1 MSGYHRRP
9 YQGPPAS
16 HRNGYYQQDRH
27 YLSRPYGRNGYDS
40 HSSQQGAAPYRYQNN
55 NHHSNNVNN
64 GPACQGSR
72 YSSSS
77 TSRYS
82 NVQEGSTP
90 VNTPPIITQ
99 KVNKEFER
107 PVPTIKYDTESLKG
121 KHHYFDPVSKRLIHE
136 DTFKSWNEKH
146 DYPKNGFVTMI
157 DPNISGDDKQSKQVR
172 VQRKPHI
179 LSEDPRN
186 SHIDQTKKSTRKKR
200 TTLTKLGRISYDQYS
215 VGPPPPCEIVV
226 YPVTSVSSIQEVLIK
241 NHFKKF
247 GEISHFESFND
258 PNNALPL
265 HIYLIRFTSPDGK
278 INDAAR
284 AAYLASRRYE
294 NEKCTIMGC
303 NFNVTIN
310 KNNILESIKTK
321 FVIENSKRLK
331 KLRQEQERN
340 EKVNA
345 IKTITKPVKESV
357 AADSK
362 SATSSTTIVDI
373 DDAIYRKYYNLQDKR
388 IPYDISS
395 LVNKRPCLYVS
406 KRFNMVNGFRIESYR
421 YKLRIY
427 KYSRF
432 IDHPTGLYVV
442 FNDLKEAK
450 RCFDNES
457 GKLMLPS
464 LTKRISVPIR
474 FILIKS
480 STSQIGRRYE
490 SSLNGR
496 SSSNNKTIYK
506 SKDKLIAAAMK
517 LVLNDLDQALHLDVK
532 RRLIGPT
539 IYDTLNVDNFPE
551 LLERKRIK
559 DEERKKTLAEK
570 KAKEDEKRK
579 DSNKELDIFNLYG
592 ARKRGNRMRR
602 NSYGSDGIRIPKR
615 NQARIDNTPMAHLL
629 NEDTT
634 SKEGTP
640 LSTDENVPSHPS
652 ETSVSES
659 SEEEEEDE
667 EEEGKEDIQEG
678 EPEFKKAKI
687 EDVEITPES
696 LVDEEETAVE
706 TKGPLSDDI
715 YKPSMTET
723 PIPVYEEV
731 VFEKSELISTVLQ
744 QSLKDDEDVKLLMK
758 TMKIEPKMEEPA
770 ALDTS
775 LINYKIWSMKKKN
788 ANKKFIEE
796 TQLKLNDNIVMS
808 PELRNPG
815 ISFKANGF
823 ASIPDRLK
831 TTYLPH
837 RRRAHKPLNTVYTH
851 DAVGDDHAEEHD
863 ETPEAIN
870 TEETLKKE
878 MQEEISLG
886 IEVSSSRENR
896 ASNRRFQQDIDAQ
909 KAAIGTESDLLS
921 LNQLNKRQKP
931 VTFARSAIHNWGLY
945 ALEPIAAKEMIIEY
959 VGERIRQPV
968 AEMREK
974 RYLKSGIGSSYL
986 FRVDENN
993 VIDAT
998 KRGGI
1003 ARFINHCCDP
1013 SCTAKI
1019 IKVGGKRR
1027 IVIYALRDIAK
1038 NEELTYDYK
1047 FERETNDEE
1056 RLICLC
1062 GAANCKGYL
1071 N

>member
-27 YLSRPYGRNGYDS
+27 YPSRPYGRNGYDS
-40 HSSQQGAAPYRYQNN
+40 RSLQQGTGPYRYQNN
-55 NHHSNNVNN
+55 NYQNHNINK
-64 GPACQGSR
+64 GPAHPGSR

-82 NVQEGSTP
+82 NVPEGSAYGNVPAVLT
-90 VNTPPIITQ
+90 
-99 KVNKEFER
+99 KEVNKDFER
-107 PVPTIKYDTESLKG
+107 PAPTIKYDTEFLKD
-121 KHHYFDPVSKRLIHE
+121 KYHYFDPVSKNLIHKNE
-136 DTFKSWNEKH
+136 FKSWNEKN
-146 DYPKNGFVTMI
+146 DYPKDGFVTMT
-157 DPNISGDDKQSKQVR
+157 DPNFAGGNKQSKQVR
-172 VQRKPHI
+172 VQRKSHA
-179 LSEDPRN
+179 LSDDPRN
-186 SHIDQTKKSTRKKR
+186 SHVDQTKISTRKKR
-200 TTLTKLGRISYDQYS
+200 TSLTKLGRISYDKYS

-226 YPVTSVSSIQEVLIK
+226 YPVTSVSSIQEILIK

-265 HIYLIRFTSPDGK
+265 HIYLIRFASPDGK

-284 AAYLASRRYE
+284 AAYLASKRYE
-294 NEKCTIMGC
+294 SEKCTIMGC

-310 KNNILESIKTK
+310 KNNILGSVKTK
-321 FVIENSKRLK
+321 FVIENSKRLQ
-331 KLRQEQERN
+331 KLKQEQERN

-345 IKTITKPVKESV
+345 IKTIIEPAEESITV
-357 AADSK
+357 NRISG
-362 SATSSTTIVDI
+362 SSSTTVMDI
-373 DDAIYRKYYNLQDKR
+373 DDAIYRKYYNIQDKR
-388 IPYDISS
+388 VPYDISS
-395 LVNKRPCLYVS
+395 IVNKRPCLFVS
-406 KRFNMVNGFRIESYR
+406 KRFNIVNGFRIENYR
-421 YKLRIY
+421 YKLRTY

-464 LTKRISVPIR
+464 LTKRTSVPIR
-474 FILIKS
+474 FILIKT
-480 STSQIGRRYE
+480 STSQIGRRYG
-490 SSLNGR
+490 SQLNSR
-496 SSSNNKTIYK
+496 NSTDNRTKYK
-506 SKDKLIAAAMK
+506 SKDELIAAAMK
-517 LVLNDLDQALHLDVK
+517 IVLHDLDQALHLDVK

-559 DEERKKTLAEK
+559 DEERKKSLEEK
-570 KAKEDEKRK
+570 KAKEEEKRK

-592 ARKRGNRMRR
+592 ARKRGNRLRR

-615 NQARIDNTPMAHLL
+615 SQARIDNTPMAHLL
-629 NEDTT
+629 NDDTT

-640 LSTDENVPSHPS
+640 LSTGENVPLHLS
-652 ETSVSES
+652 ETSISES
-659 SEEEEEDE
+659 SDEEEDE
-667 EEEGKEDIQEG
+667 DDEEGPQENQ
-678 EPEFKKAKI
+678 PDLKKAKL
-687 EDVEITPES
+687 EESEITPES
-696 LVDEEETAVE
+696 LPDEEDTAVE
-706 TKGPLSDDI
+706 TREPFTNEA

-723 PIPVYEEV
+723 PIPVYEAV
-731 VFEKSELISTVLQ
+731 TFEKSELTSTILQ
-744 QSLKDDEDVKLLMK
+744 QSLKDDEDIKLLMK
-758 TMKIEPKMEEPA
+758 VMNVEPKIEEPTS
-770 ALDTS
+770 LDTS
-775 LINYKIWSMKKKN
+775 LINYKIWSMKNKN

-808 PELRNPG
+808 SELRRPG
-815 ISFKANGF
+815 VSFKTNGF
-823 ASIPDRLK
+823 VSIPDSLK
-831 TTYLPH
+831 ITYLPH

-851 DAVGDDHAEEHD
+851 DSLIDDHVDERD
-863 ETPEAIN
+863 ETPEVIN

-878 MQEEISLG
+878 MQEDISLG
-886 IEVSSSRENR
+886 IETSSSRENR

-945 ALEPIAAKEMIIEY
+945 ALEPINAKEMIIEY

-1047 FERETNDEE
+1047 FERETNDDE